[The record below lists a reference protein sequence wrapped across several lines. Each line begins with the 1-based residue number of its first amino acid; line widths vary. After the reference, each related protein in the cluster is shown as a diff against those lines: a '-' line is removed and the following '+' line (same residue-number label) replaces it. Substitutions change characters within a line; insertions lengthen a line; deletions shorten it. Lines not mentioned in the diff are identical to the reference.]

1 MLEKEPLKNSCCA
14 EEELEEKNTQTVC
27 CDTREEHV
35 KTMTCCSMD
44 KEENEVEISPKRE
57 CEAEEDCCSHS
68 DGEAHNHQ
76 ENAVIKIGKKLVKKV
91 KIKLPVRT
99 QKAKEGIKKSFG

>member
-1 MLEKEPLKNSCCA
+1 MQEKEPLKNSCCA

-44 KEENEVEISPKRE
+44 KEENEVEKSPKRE

-68 DGEAHNHQ
+68 DGEAHSHQ
-76 ENAVIKIGKKLVKKV
+76 EK
-91 KIKLPVRT
+91 
-99 QKAKEGIKKSFG
+99 